1 MIQYLI
7 RRILYMILL
16 LWVLT
21 VVSFII
27 IQLPPGDLVSSI
39 ARRLTETGEAADQA
53 MLDGAA

>member
-1 MIQYLI
+1 MTQYLI

-27 IQLPPGDLVSSI
+27 IQLP
-39 ARRLTETGEAADQA
+39 AR
-53 MLDGAA
+53 